1 MDINSISW
9 DSTLLK
15 VQFSN
20 EKVIAFDIFYSALDA
35 LTNRMSKM
43 NILKRQARSKE
54 ECACLFD

>member
-20 EKVIAFDIFYSALDA
+20 EKVIAFE
-35 LTNRMSKM
+35 
-43 NILKRQARSKE
+43 NITFSNLK
-54 ECACLFD
+54 LILY